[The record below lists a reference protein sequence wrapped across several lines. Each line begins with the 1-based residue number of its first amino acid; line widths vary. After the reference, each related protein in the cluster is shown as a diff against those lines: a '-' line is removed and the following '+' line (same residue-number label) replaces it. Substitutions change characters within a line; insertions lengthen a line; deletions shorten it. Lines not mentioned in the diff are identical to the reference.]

1 MDTIKISGIN
11 VDANVIDRI
20 KYRKDDYVSGML
32 CRNVSY
38 RHAGFM
44 SWLAVRVMELYN
56 KTDAKS
62 FEVDEKSMASREDA
76 LDLKTHTDA
85 FISEMR
91 ESGIP
96 EDVIIHMENA
106 LNRGIAIIE
115 ANHKAWKESQSKKE
129 VQA

>member
-20 KYRKDDYVSGML
+20 KYRKDNYVSGML

-76 LDLKTHTDA
+76 LDLKAHTDA

-96 EDVIIHMENA
+96 GDVVVHMENA
-106 LNRGIAIIE
+106 LNRGIAILE
-115 ANHKAWKESQSKKE
+115 ANHKAWKESLAKKE

>member
-1 MDTIKISGIN
+1 MDMIEISGIH
-11 VDANVIDRI
+11 VDKDVIDRI
-20 KYRKDDYVSGML
+20 KFRKDNYVSGML

-56 KTDAKS
+56 KTEAKS

-76 LDLKTHTDA
+76 LDLKAHTNA
-85 FISEMR
+85 FIAEMI

-96 EDVIIHMENA
+96 EEVIVHMENA

-115 ANHKAWKESQSKKE
+115 ANHKAWKESLTKKE
-129 VQA
+129 AQA

>member
-20 KYRKDDYVSGML
+20 KYRKDNYVSGML

-76 LDLKTHTDA
+76 LDLKAHTDA

-115 ANHKAWKESQSKKE
+115 ANHKAWKESLTKKE